1 MFPHIPLIAS
11 ANLAALKKPGSDQIG
26 SDRIDR
32 IRSDRIDRI
41 DQTGSIRPD
50 RSDRIDQTGSIRP
63 DPSDRIDQTGSIRPD
78 RKKLIGP
85 DWTGSEHGSD
95 PRLDRG
101 SDYKVL
107 ISRSSSKGK
116 RLWVSKSNMADK
128 TSYRSYFPATAARF
142 VKKTVPIRTFL
153 N

>member
-1 MFPHIPLIAS
+1 MFPHIPLFAS

-26 SDRIDR
+26 SDRIGS
-32 IRSDRIDRI
+32 IGSDRI
-41 DQTGSIRPD
+41 GSIRPD
-50 RSDRIDQTGSIRP
+50 R
-63 DPSDRIDQTGSIRPD
+63 SDRIDQTGSIRPD

-95 PRLDRG
+95 PRLDRR

>member
-1 MFPHIPLIAS
+1 MFPHIPLFAS

-26 SDRIDR
+26 SDRIG
-32 IRSDRIDRI
+32 SDRI
-41 DQTGSIRPD
+41 G
-50 RSDRIDQTGSIRP
+50 SDRIGSIGSDRIGS
-63 DPSDRIDQTGSIRPD
+63 DRIDRIDQTGSIRPD
-78 RKKLIGP
+78 RKKLIG
-85 DWTGSEHGSD
+85 SEHGSV
-95 PRLDRG
+95 PRLDRR

>member
-1 MFPHIPLIAS
+1 MFPHIPLFAS

-26 SDRIDR
+26 SDRIGS
-32 IRSDRIDRI
+32 IGSDRI
-41 DQTGSIRPD
+41 G
-50 RSDRIDQTGSIRP
+50 SDRI
-63 DPSDRIDQTGSIRPD
+63 DRIDQTGSIRPD
-78 RKKLIGP
+78 RKKLIGL

-95 PRLDRG
+95 PRLDRR

>member
-1 MFPHIPLIAS
+1 MFPHIPL
-11 ANLAALKKPGSDQIG
+11 KKPGSDRIG
-26 SDRIDR
+26 SDR
-32 IRSDRIDRI
+32 IRSDRSDRI
-41 DQTGSIRPD
+41 GSIGSIRPD

-63 DPSDRIDQTGSIRPD
+63 D
-78 RKKLIGP
+78 RKKSIGP

-95 PRLDRG
+95 PRSGRR
-101 SDYKVL
+101 SDYKVFFKVL

>member
-1 MFPHIPLIAS
+1 MFPHIPLFAS

-32 IRSDRIDRI
+32 IGSDRI
-41 DQTGSIRPD
+41 GSD
-50 RSDRIDQTGSIRP
+50 RSDR
-63 DPSDRIDQTGSIRPD
+63 SDRIDQTGSIRPD
-78 RKKLIGP
+78 RKKSIGP

-95 PRLDRG
+95 PRSGRR
-101 SDYKVL
+101 SDYKVFFKVL

-142 VKKTVPIRTFL
+142 VKKTVPFRTIL

>member
-1 MFPHIPLIAS
+1 MFPHIPLFAS

-26 SDRIDR
+26 SDRIGSDR
-32 IRSDRIDRI
+32 IGSDRIDRI
-41 DQTGSIRPD
+41 G
-50 RSDRIDQTGSIRP
+50 SDRI
-63 DPSDRIDQTGSIRPD
+63 DRIDQTGSIRPD
-78 RKKLIGP
+78 RKKLIGL

-95 PRLDRG
+95 PRLDRR

-128 TSYRSYFPATAARF
+128 TSYHSYFPATAARF
-142 VKKTVPIRTFL
+142 VKKTVPFRTML

>member
-1 MFPHIPLIAS
+1 MFPHIPLFAS

-26 SDRIDR
+26 SDRIGSD
-32 IRSDRIDRI
+32 RSDRIGSDRI
-41 DQTGSIRPD
+41 GSIRPD
-50 RSDRIDQTGSIRP
+50 R
-63 DPSDRIDQTGSIRPD
+63 SDRIDQTGSIRPD

-95 PRLDRG
+95 PRLDRR

>member
-1 MFPHIPLIAS
+1 MFPHIPLFAS

-32 IRSDRIDRI
+32 IGSDRIDRI
-41 DQTGSIRPD
+41 G
-50 RSDRIDQTGSIRP
+50 SDRIG
-63 DPSDRIDQTGSIRPD
+63 SDRIDQTGSIRPD
-78 RKKLIGP
+78 RKKLIGL

-95 PRLDRG
+95 PRLDRR
-101 SDYKVL
+101 SNYKVL

>member
-1 MFPHIPLIAS
+1 MFPHIPLFAS

-26 SDRIDR
+26 SDRIG
-32 IRSDRIDRI
+32 SDRI
-41 DQTGSIRPD
+41 
-50 RSDRIDQTGSIRP
+50 
-63 DPSDRIDQTGSIRPD
+63 DRIDQTGSIRPD
-78 RKKLIGP
+78 RKKLIGL

-95 PRLDRG
+95 PRLDRR

-142 VKKTVPIRTFL
+142 VKTVPFRTIL

>member
-1 MFPHIPLIAS
+1 MFPHIPLFAS
-11 ANLAALKKPGSDQIG
+11 ANLAALKKPGPDQIG

-32 IRSDRIDRI
+32 IGSDRIGSDRIDRI

-50 RSDRIDQTGSIRP
+50 RSN
-63 DPSDRIDQTGSIRPD
+63 RIDQTGSIRPD

-95 PRLDRG
+95 PRLDRR

-128 TSYRSYFPATAARF
+128 TSYHSYFPATAVRF
-142 VKKTVPIRTFL
+142 VKKTVPFRTII

>member
-1 MFPHIPLIAS
+1 MFPHIPLFAS

-32 IRSDRIDRI
+32 IGSDRTGSI
-41 DQTGSIRPD
+41 GSIRPD

-128 TSYRSYFPATAARF
+128 TSYHSYFPATAARF
-142 VKKTVPIRTFL
+142 VKKTVPFRTII

>member
-1 MFPHIPLIAS
+1 MFPHIPLFAS

-26 SDRIDR
+26 SDPIG
-32 IRSDRIDRI
+32 SDRI
-41 DQTGSIRPD
+41 G
-50 RSDRIDQTGSIRP
+50 SDRI
-63 DPSDRIDQTGSIRPD
+63 DRIDQTGSIRPD
-78 RKKLIGP
+78 RKKLIGL

-95 PRLDRG
+95 PRLDRR

>member
-1 MFPHIPLIAS
+1 MFPHIPLFAS

-26 SDRIDR
+26 SDRIGSD
-32 IRSDRIDRI
+32 RSDRIGSDRI
-41 DQTGSIRPD
+41 GSIRPD
-50 RSDRIDQTGSIRP
+50 R
-63 DPSDRIDQTGSIRPD
+63 SDRIDQTGSIRPD

-95 PRLDRG
+95 PRLDRR

-128 TSYRSYFPATAARF
+128 TSYHSYFPATAARF
-142 VKKTVPIRTFL
+142 VKKNSPL
-153 N
+153 

>member
-1 MFPHIPLIAS
+1 MFPHIPLFAS

-26 SDRIDR
+26 SDRIGS
-32 IRSDRIDRI
+32 IGSDRI
-41 DQTGSIRPD
+41 G
-50 RSDRIDQTGSIRP
+50 SDRIDQTGSIRP
-63 DPSDRIDQTGSIRPD
+63 DQ
-78 RKKLIGP
+78 KKLIGP

-128 TSYRSYFPATAARF
+128 TSYHSYFPATAARF
-142 VKKTVPIRTFL
+142 VKKTVPFRTII

>member
-1 MFPHIPLIAS
+1 MDRIGSIGS
-11 ANLAALKKPGSDQIG
+11 TGSDRIG
-26 SDRIDR
+26 SDRIGSDRTDR
-32 IRSDRIDRI
+32 I
-41 DQTGSIRPD
+41 G
-50 RSDRIDQTGSIRP
+50 
-63 DPSDRIDQTGSIRPD
+63 SDRIDQTGSIRPD

-85 DWTGSEHGSD
+85 DWTGSEHGLD
-95 PRLDRG
+95 PRLDRR
-101 SDYKVL
+101 SDYKVFFKVL

>member
-1 MFPHIPLIAS
+1 MFPHIPLFAS
-11 ANLAALKKPGSDQIG
+11 ANLSALKKPGSDQIG
-26 SDRIDR
+26 SDRIGS
-32 IRSDRIDRI
+32 IGSDRI
-41 DQTGSIRPD
+41 G
-50 RSDRIDQTGSIRP
+50 
-63 DPSDRIDQTGSIRPD
+63 SDRIDQTGSIRPD

-128 TSYRSYFPATAARF
+128 TSYHSYFPATAARF
-142 VKKTVPIRTFL
+142 VKKTVPFRTII

>member
-1 MFPHIPLIAS
+1 MFPHIPLFAS

-26 SDRIDR
+26 SDRIGS
-32 IRSDRIDRI
+32 IGSIGSDRI
-41 DQTGSIRPD
+41 G
-50 RSDRIDQTGSIRP
+50 SDRI
-63 DPSDRIDQTGSIRPD
+63 DRIDQTGSIRPD
-78 RKKLIGP
+78 RKKLIGL

-95 PRLDRG
+95 PRLDRR

>member
-1 MFPHIPLIAS
+1 MFPHIPLFAS

-26 SDRIDR
+26 SDRIGSDR
-32 IRSDRIDRI
+32 TDRIDRI
-41 DQTGSIRPD
+41 G
-50 RSDRIDQTGSIRP
+50 SDRI
-63 DPSDRIDQTGSIRPD
+63 DRIDQTGSIRPD
-78 RKKLIGP
+78 RKKLIGL

-95 PRLDRG
+95 PRLDRR

>member
-1 MFPHIPLIAS
+1 MFPHIPLFAS
-11 ANLAALKKPGSDQIG
+11 ANLSALKKPGSDQIG
-26 SDRIDR
+26 SDRIGS
-32 IRSDRIDRI
+32 IGSDRIDRIGSDRI

-50 RSDRIDQTGSIRP
+50 RSDRIG
-63 DPSDRIDQTGSIRPD
+63 
-78 RKKLIGP
+78 KKLIGP

-95 PRLDRG
+95 PRLDRR

>member
-1 MFPHIPLIAS
+1 MFPHIPLFAS

-26 SDRIDR
+26 SDRIGSDR
-32 IRSDRIDRI
+32 IDRIGSDRIGSDRIDRI
-41 DQTGSIRPD
+41 DQTGSIRL
-50 RSDRIDQTGSIRP
+50 
-63 DPSDRIDQTGSIRPD
+63 D
-78 RKKLIGP
+78 RKKLIGL

-95 PRLDRG
+95 PRLDRR

-128 TSYRSYFPATAARF
+128 TSYHSYFPATAARF
-142 VKKTVPIRTFL
+142 VQKTVPFRTIL